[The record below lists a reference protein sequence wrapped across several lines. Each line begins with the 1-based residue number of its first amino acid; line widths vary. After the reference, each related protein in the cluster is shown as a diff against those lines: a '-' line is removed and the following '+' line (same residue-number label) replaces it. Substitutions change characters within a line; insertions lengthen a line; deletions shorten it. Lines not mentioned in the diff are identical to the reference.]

1 MEALMAHNSDGSA
14 KVYTPFDAEFVAT
27 IKQVIPVPLRA
38 WYAAERCWW
47 IGAPA
52 VGDARR
58 ILGEFFPGYQER
70 FLAGA
75 RESGSPSSSPHA
87 VLEVRDDASPEVIEA
102 AYRALAR
109 KHHPDVGGDTRTMQ
123 AINEA
128 YDQIRAQVRR

>member
-1 MEALMAHNSDGSA
+1 MEALMAHNCDGSA
-14 KVYTPFDAEFVAT
+14 KVYTPFDAAFVAM

-52 VGDARR
+52 VGDAKR

-75 RESGSPSSSPHA
+75 TPFSASPHA